1 MYAERL
7 HANTH
12 AHWERLQWLPFIW
25 RLTMVRRVRASDD
38 ITREFHIRAWH
49 PWFVNRA
56 KAEQRLRH
64 EVHSMECQWLIDTVY
79 ANAPRMTKQS
89 AARGLTERVMR
100 SMQDSGLRTIGEK
113 NAQYFRSSDDTATR
127 GSDE

>member
-12 AHWERLQWLPFIW
+12 AKWERVQWLPFVW
-25 RLTMVRRVRASDD
+25 RLTMVRRVTVSDD

-56 KAEQRLRH
+56 KAENEWRRELH
-64 EVHSMECQWLIDTVY
+64 AMECKWLVETVF
-79 ANAPRMTKQS
+79 ANAPRVPKSS

-100 SMQDSGLRTIGEK
+100 SMQDDGIRTIGEK
-113 NAQYFRSSDDTATR
+113 NEQYFRRSDDTPTR